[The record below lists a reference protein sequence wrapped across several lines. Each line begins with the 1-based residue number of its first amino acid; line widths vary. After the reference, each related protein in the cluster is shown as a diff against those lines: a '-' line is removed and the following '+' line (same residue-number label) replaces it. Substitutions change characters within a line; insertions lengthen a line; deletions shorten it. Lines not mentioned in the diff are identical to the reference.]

1 MYRLALILAVV
12 WVSVLAQAQ
21 QEVAKEGL
29 ATDSTVYDAGLGG
42 SSGDTTLLSN
52 DSLLQSSIPPVAP
65 KKETL
70 DDRIEYSSTDSMVIM
85 GNGVAHM
92 YGSGELQ
99 YKAMKLTAEYIR
111 MHMDSSTLYAKGLFD
126 SIENEVVGKPVFS
139 EGNDSYETS
148 EITFNLKTQKA
159 FIRNAVTE
167 QGEGY
172 VIADKTKKVDGD
184 VLMMAGGRYT
194 TCDDHDCPHFYL
206 KMTKAKVKPGSYI
219 ATGPAYLVVGEV
231 PLPLAIPFGFFPF
244 TSNYSSGFIMPN
256 FGDDYTR
263 GLYLSGIGYYFAI
276 NDYLDFQVT
285 GDIYTR
291 GTWAIYARS
300 RYIKRYKFQGNIS
313 INYRWDVTG
322 EKDMPNYNVAKNLSV
337 QWSHTQ
343 DSKANPYNNFSAS
356 VNFKTS
362 GYNRSNINSYYDVQ
376 ANAENTTSSSISYTQ
391 RFPDSPWSLGLS
403 LSLTQRTKDST
414 LNVTLPS
421 LNINM
426 SRIYPFKRKKAMG
439 KQKWYEKIS
448 LQYSSTFTNS
458 ITCKEKDFFHTNFV
472 KDWDNR
478 FTHRISTSASFMAFK
493 YLSITPTISFT
504 DRMFF
509 TRVDQSW
516 DEKLN
521 QVRKD
526 TVAGFYN
533 VYNFNASISLS
544 TKLYGYYIPFRKWF
558 GDKVDRFRHVMTPT
572 ISFSYNPDFGADYWA
587 KRYGGFYGSYDKPV
601 TVRDEAGNW
610 VPKLDENGL
619 PIYEVVHYSRFREAP
634 GRGASANLSFSLG
647 NNLEM
652 KLRND
657 KDTTGKEPY
666 KVYSIIDNLSISGG
680 YNFIADSM
688 NWNNFGVNLRI
699 KIPKV
704 NYTINLSGQ
713 FDPYMYTTTASGAHV
728 RCNELYWKHGRFP
741 HFLGTSTSFSY
752 TFNNEVIKRWM
763 DKSKKGGGASD
774 EDDPENLDDFDNLEN
789 DWDNDLDANEEDRY
803 RKKDKK
809 GKKEESEVTDDGYLF
824 AKIPW
829 SLSVSYSLRYGAG
842 SQWDEKKNYY
852 KMEFRH
858 NLSFSASIG
867 LGSGWKASTSLSY
880 DVNAKKLSYT
890 SINVSRDL
898 HCWSM
903 SASFVP
909 FGPYKSYTF
918 HIGVNASMLADLK
931 YDTSSADATSKRI
944 DWW

>member
-1 MYRLALILAVV
+1 MLSLVV
-12 WVSVLAQAQ
+12 PVVAQSVVQ
-21 QEVAKEGL
+21 
-29 ATDSTVYDAGLGG
+29 
-42 SSGDTTLLSN
+42 DTAA
-52 DSLLQSSIPPVAP
+52 LLQSDTITPHTKSNAIDARV
-65 KKETL
+65 
-70 DDRIEYSSTDSMVIM
+70 EYTSSDSMVIM

-92 YGSGELQ
+92 YGAGDVKYKNMELS
-99 YKAMKLTAEYIR
+99 AEYIR
-111 MHMDSSTLYAKGLFD
+111 IHMDSSTLYAQGVLD
-126 SIENEVVGKPVFS
+126 TIENEWIGKPVFV
-139 EGNDSYETS
+139 EGEDSYETD
-148 EITFNLKTQKA
+148 EIIYNLRTQKGL
-159 FIRNAVTE
+159 ILNAITE

-172 VIADKTKKVDGD
+172 ILAGKTKKVEGD
-184 VLMMAGGRYT
+184 VLMMAEGKYT
-194 TCDDHDCPHFYL
+194 TCDQHDHPHFYL
-206 KMTKAKVKPGSYI
+206 HLTKAKVKPGNYI
-219 ATGPAYLVVGEV
+219 ATGPAYLVVGDV

-244 TSNYSSGFIMPN
+244 TNQYSSGLIMPN

-263 GLYLSGIGYYFAI
+263 GLYLSGLGYYFAI
-276 NDYLDFQVT
+276 NDYMDLELT

-291 GTWAIYARS
+291 GTWAIRAQS
-300 RYIKRYKFQGNIS
+300 RYLKRYKFNGSIS
-313 INYRWDVTG
+313 VNYRWDVTG

-337 QWSHTQ
+337 QWTHSQ
-343 DSKANPYNNFSAS
+343 DAKANPYNNFSAS

-362 GYNRSNINSYYDVQ
+362 GYNRSNINSYYNVQ

-391 RFPDSPWSLGLS
+391 RFPDSPWNIGLS
-403 LSLTQRTKDST
+403 MNLTQRTKDST

-421 LNINM
+421 LTVNM
-426 SRIYPFKRKKAMG
+426 SRIYPFKRKVRVG
-439 KQKWYEKIS
+439 KEKWYEKIS
-448 LQYSSTFTNS
+448 LQYNGSFTNS
-458 ITCKEKDFFHTNFV
+458 ITCKEDYFFKSNFV

-478 FTHRISTSASFMAFK
+478 LKHTLSSSASFMAFK
-493 YLSITPTISFT
+493 YLSITPSINFT

-509 TRVDQSW
+509 SRVDQSW
-516 DEKLN
+516 NEELN
-521 QVRKD
+521 QVQKD
-526 TVAGFYN
+526 TVMGFYN
-533 VYNFNASISLS
+533 VYDFNASISMS
-544 TKLYGYYIPFRKWF
+544 TKLYGFYIPFRKWF
-558 GDKVDRFRHVMTPT
+558 GDKVDRFRHVMTPSV
-572 ISFSYNPDFGADYWA
+572 SFSYHPDFGKDYWA
-587 KRYGGFYGSYDKPV
+587 KRYGGFHGSYDRLI
-601 TVRDEAGNW
+601 TTRDAAGNI

-619 PIYEVVHYSRFREAP
+619 PIYEVVHYSRFKEAP
-634 GRGASANLSFSLG
+634 SRGAAATLGFSLG

-688 NWNNFGVNLRI
+688 NWQNFSVNLRI

-713 FDPYMYTTTASGAHV
+713 FDPYMYTTTASGQHV
-728 RCNELYWKHGRFP
+728 RCNELYWNHGRFP

-752 TFNNEVIKRWM
+752 TFNNDVVKRWFNR
-763 DKSKKGGGASD
+763 
-774 EDDPENLDDFDNLEN
+774 DD
-789 DWDNDLDANEEDRY
+789 
-803 RKKDKK
+803 KKDKEPAEEEALAEPTIDPLTGEIIEPEK
-809 GKKEESEVTDDGYLF
+809 PAEKKPKKKDEVTDDGYLF

-829 SLSVSYSLRYGAG
+829 SLSVSYNLRYGAMG
-842 SQWDEKKNYY
+842 SEWDEKRNYP
-852 KMEFRH
+852 KMGFRH
-858 NLSFSASIG
+858 NFSFSASIG

-880 DVNAKKLSYT
+880 DVNAKKMSYT

-931 YDTSSADATSKRI
+931 YDKSSADATGKRI

>member
-1 MYRLALILAVV
+1 MRKYLSYIL
-12 WVSVLAQAQ
+12 LTLLLCGQAQ
-21 QEVAKEGL
+21 GQ
-29 ATDSTVYDAGLGG
+29 
-42 SSGDTTLLSN
+42 
-52 DSLLQSSIPPVAP
+52 DSLSTA
-65 KKETL
+65 KKKAI
-70 DDRIEYSSTDSMVIM
+70 DARITYTSQDSMVIT

-99 YKAMKLTAEYIR
+99 YKSMGLKAEYIR
-111 MHMDSSTLYAKGLFD
+111 VNMDSSMLYAQGVMD
-126 SIENEVVGKPVFS
+126 TIENEWVGKPVFS
-139 EGNDSYETS
+139 EGNDSYET
-148 EITFNLKTQKA
+148 EQIRFNLKTQKA
-159 FIRNAVTE
+159 LIRNAVTE

-172 VIADKTKKVDGD
+172 IIADKTKKVEND
-184 VLMMAGGRYT
+184 VLMMAGGKYT
-194 TCDDHDCPHFYL
+194 TCNDHDHPHFYMQL
-206 KMTKAKVKPGSYI
+206 TKAKVKPGSYI
-219 ATGPAYLVVGEV
+219 ASGPAYLVVGDV

-244 TSNYSSGFIMPN
+244 TQQYSSGLIMPN

-263 GLYLSGIGYYFAI
+263 GLYLRGLGYYFAI
-276 NDYLDFQVT
+276 NDYMDLQVT

-291 GTWAIYARS
+291 GTWAVYAS
-300 RYIKRYKFQGNIS
+300 SKYVKRYKFRGNVS

-322 EKDMPNYNVAKNLSV
+322 EKDMPDYNVAKNLSV
-337 QWSHTQ
+337 QWSHSQ

-362 GYNRSNINSYYDVQ
+362 GYNRSNINSYYNMQ

-391 RFPDSPWSLGLS
+391 RFPDSPWNIGLS
-403 LSLTQRTKDST
+403 MNLTQRTKDST

-421 LNINM
+421 LTVSM
-426 SRIYPFKRKKAMG
+426 SRIYPFKRKVRVG
-439 KQKWYEKIS
+439 KEKWYEKIS
-448 LQYSSTFTNS
+448 LQYNGSFTNS
-458 ITCKEKDFFHTNFV
+458 ITCKEDYFLKSNFV
-472 KDWDNR
+472 KDWNNNLKH
-478 FTHRISTSASFMAFK
+478 TLSSSASFTLFK
-493 YLSITPTISFT
+493 YISITPSVNFN
-504 DRMFF
+504 DRMYFS
-509 TRVDQSW
+509 RVDQSW
-516 DEKLN
+516 NEELN
-521 QVRKD
+521 QVQKD
-526 TVAGFYN
+526 TVMGFYN
-533 VYNFNASISLS
+533 VYDFNASVSMS
-544 TKLYGYYIPFRKWF
+544 TKLYGFYIPFRKWF
-558 GDKVDRFRHVMTPT
+558 GDKVDRFRHVMTPSV
-572 ISFSYNPDFGADYWA
+572 SFSYRPDFGKDYWA
-587 KRYGGFYGSYDKPV
+587 KRYGGFYGSYDQLI
-601 TVRDEAGNW
+601 TTRDEAGNI

-619 PIYEVVHYSRFREAP
+619 PIYEVVHYSRFKEAP
-634 GRGASANLSFSLG
+634 GRGAAATLGFSLG

-657 KDTTGKEPY
+657 KDTTGKDPY

-688 NWNNFGVNLRI
+688 NWQNFSVNLRI

-713 FDPYMYTTTASGAHV
+713 FDPYMYTTTASGSHV
-728 RCNELYWKHGRFP
+728 RCNELYWNHGRFP

-752 TFNNEVIKRWM
+752 TFNNDVV
-763 DKSKKGGGASD
+763 KGWF
-774 EDDPENLDDFDNLEN
+774 N
-789 DWDNDLDANEEDRY
+789 
-803 RKKDKK
+803 KDKK
-809 GKKEESEVTDDGYLF
+809 AKGNESGEGEDAMGQDGNETIGNDGNKRGDEKAKDSGYLF
-824 AKIPW
+824 ADIPW

-842 SQWDEKKNYY
+842 REWDEKRNYY

-918 HIGVNASMLADLK
+918 HIGVNASMLKDLK
-931 YDTSSADATSKRI
+931 YDTSSADATGRRV

>member
-1 MYRLALILAVV
+1 MKNKWYILLLGVMLLATPIVAQEPLSTLPSRTKEDSLAVTPP
-12 WVSVLAQAQ
+12 LAQGTKAN
-21 QEVAKEGL
+21 G
-29 ATDSTVYDAGLGG
+29 DSAPSPKPTAIDA
-42 SSGDTTLLSN
+42 
-52 DSLLQSSIPPVAP
+52 
-65 KKETL
+65 
-70 DDRIEYSSTDSMVIM
+70 RIEYTSTDSMVIM
-85 GNGVAHM
+85 GNGIAHM
-92 YGSGELQ
+92 YGSGDLK
-99 YKAMKLTAEYIR
+99 YKTMGLTAEYIR
-111 MHMDSSTLYAKGLFD
+111 VSMDSSTIFAKGVLD
-126 SIENEVVGKPVFS
+126 TIENEWVGQPVFS
-139 EGNDSYETS
+139 EGQDKYETE
-148 EITFNLKTQKA
+148 EITYNLKTQKG
-159 FIRNAVTE
+159 FIRNAITE

-172 VIADKTKKVDGD
+172 IVADKTKKVGDD
-184 VLMMAGGRYT
+184 VLMMAGGKYT
-194 TCDDHDCPHFYL
+194 TCDQHDHPHFYL
-206 KMTKAKVKPGSYI
+206 RMTKAKVKPGDYI
-219 ATGPAYLVVGEV
+219 ATGPAYLVVGDV

-244 TSNYSSGFIMPN
+244 TNKYSSGLIMPN

-276 NDYLDFQVT
+276 NDYMDLELT

-291 GTWAIYARS
+291 GTWAVYARS
-300 RYIKRYKFQGNIS
+300 KYLKRYKFNGSFS

-322 EKDMPNYNVAKNLSV
+322 EKDMPDYNVAKNLQV

-356 VNFKTS
+356 VNFKTA
-362 GYNRSNINSYYDVQ
+362 GYNRSNINSYYNVA
-376 ANAENTTSSSISYTQ
+376 ANSENTTSSSISYTQ
-391 RFPDSPWSLGLS
+391 RFPDSPWNIGISMN
-403 LSLTQRTKDST
+403 LTQRTKDST

-421 LNINM
+421 LNVSM
-426 SRIYPFKRKKAMG
+426 SRIYPFKRKVRVG
-439 KQKWYEKIS
+439 KEKWYEKIS
-448 LQYSSTFTNS
+448 LQYNGSFTNS
-458 ITCKEKDFFHTNFV
+458 ITCKEDYFFKSNFV

-478 FTHRISTSASFMAFK
+478 LKHTLSSSASFMAFK
-493 YLSITPTISFT
+493 YLSITPSISFN

-509 TRVDQSW
+509 SRVDQSW
-516 DEKLN
+516 NEELN
-521 QVRKD
+521 QVQKD
-526 TVAGFYN
+526 TVMGFYN
-533 VYNFNASISLS
+533 VYDFNASVSMS
-544 TKLYGYYIPFRKWF
+544 TKLYGFYIPFRKWF
-558 GDKVDRFRHVMTPT
+558 GDKVDRFRHVMTPSV
-572 ISFSYNPDFGADYWA
+572 SFSYHPDFGKDYWA
-587 KRYGGFYGSYDKPV
+587 KRYGGFHGSYDRLITTK
-601 TVRDEAGNW
+601 DAAGNI

-619 PIYEVVHYSRFREAP
+619 PIYEVVHYSRFKEAP
-634 GRGASANLSFSLG
+634 SRGAAATLGFSLG

-688 NWNNFGVNLRI
+688 NWQNFSVNLRI

-713 FDPYMYTTTASGAHV
+713 FDPYMYTTTASGQHV
-728 RCNELYWKHGRFP
+728 RCNELYWNHGRFP

-752 TFNNEVIKRWM
+752 TFNNDVVKRWFNR
-763 DKSKKGGGASD
+763 
-774 EDDPENLDDFDNLEN
+774 DD
-789 DWDNDLDANEEDRY
+789 
-803 RKKDKK
+803 KKDKEPAEEEALAEPTIDPLTGEIIEPEK
-809 GKKEESEVTDDGYLF
+809 PAEKKPKKKDEVTDDGYLF

-829 SLSVSYSLRYGAG
+829 SLSVSYNLRYGAMG
-842 SQWDEKKNYY
+842 SEWDEKRNYP
-852 KMEFRH
+852 KMGFKH

-880 DVNAKKLSYT
+880 DVNAKKMSYT

-931 YDTSSADATSKRI
+931 YDKSSADATGKRI

>member
-1 MYRLALILAVV
+1 MWLCTAVQGQV
-12 WVSVLAQAQ
+12 VSSVEQ
-21 QEVAKEGL
+21 
-29 ATDSTVYDAGLGG
+29 DS
-42 SSGDTTLLSN
+42 
-52 DSLLQSSIPPVAP
+52 VAP
-65 KKETL
+65 KKETI
-70 DDRIEYSSTDSMVIM
+70 DARVEYSSQDSMVIM
-85 GNGVAHM
+85 GNGIVHM

-99 YKAMKLTAEYIR
+99 YKSMNLTAEYIR
-111 MHMDSSTLYAKGLFD
+111 VHMDSTTLYAAGVYD
-126 SIENEVVGKPVFS
+126 TITEEWVGKPVFA
-139 EGNDSYETS
+139 EGDESYQTG
-148 EITFNLKTQKA
+148 EITYNLKTQKG
-159 FIRNAVTE
+159 FIRNAITE

-172 VIADKTKKVDGD
+172 VTADKTKKVGDD

-206 KMTKAKVKPGSYI
+206 RMTKAKVKPGSYI

-244 TSNYSSGFIMPN
+244 TSSYSSGLIMPN

-263 GLYLSGIGYYFAI
+263 GLYMTGLGYYFAI
-276 NDYLDFQVT
+276 NDYMDLQLT

-291 GTWAIYARS
+291 GTWAVTARS
-300 RYIKRYKFQGNIS
+300 RYVKRYKFQGS
-313 INYRWDVTG
+313 VSVNYRWDVTG

-376 ANAENTTSSSISYTQ
+376 ANAENTTSSSVSYTQ
-391 RFPDSPWSLGLS
+391 RFPDSPWSLS
-403 LSLTQRTKDST
+403 LSMNLTQRTKDST
-414 LNVTLPS
+414 LYVNLPS
-421 LNINM
+421 LNVSM
-426 SRIYPFKRKKAMG
+426 SRIYPFKRKKALG

-448 LQYSSTFTNS
+448 LQYSGSFTNS
-458 ITCKEKDFFHTNFV
+458 ITCKESEFFKSSFV

-478 FTHRISTSASFMAFK
+478 LKHNLTSSASFMAFK
-493 YLSITPTISFT
+493 YLSITPSISFT

-509 TRVDQSW
+509 SRVDQSW
-516 DEKLN
+516 NEDLR
-521 QVRKD
+521 QVQKD
-526 TVAGFYN
+526 TVQGFYN
-533 VYNFNASISLS
+533 VYNFNASISMS

-558 GDKVDRFRHVMTPT
+558 GDKVDRFRHVMTPSV
-572 ISFSYNPDFGADYWA
+572 SFSYSPDFEAEYWA
-587 KRYGGFYGSYDKPV
+587 KRYGGFYGSYDKMV
-601 TVRDEAGNW
+601 TVKDEAGNW

-619 PIYEVVHYSRFREAP
+619 PIFEEVYYSRFKEAP
-634 GRGASANLSFSLG
+634 GRGASATLSFSLG

-688 NWNNFGVNLRI
+688 NWSNFSVNLRI

-728 RCNELYWKHGRFP
+728 RSNQLYWNHGRFP

-752 TFNNEVIKRWM
+752 TFNNDVV
-763 DKSKKGGGASD
+763 KKWFA
-774 EDDPENLDDFDNLEN
+774 
-789 DWDNDLDANEEDRY
+789 
-803 RKKDKK
+803 KKDKGEQNQEGEEVDDSEILEDVELEK
-809 GKKEESEVTDDGYLF
+809 NGRGKRSRSQDTEVTDDGYLF

-829 SLSVSYSLRYGAG
+829 SLSVSYNLRYTAAG
-842 SQWDEKKNYY
+842 GGQWNEKKNVP

-858 NLSFSASIG
+858 NLSFSASLG

-880 DVNAKKLSYT
+880 DVNAKKLAYT

-931 YDTSSADATSKRI
+931 YDKSSSDATSKRVE
-944 DWW
+944 WW

>member
-1 MYRLALILAVV
+1 MKRLGVILAIMWLCTAVQGQVV
-12 WVSVLAQAQ
+12 SSVEQ
-21 QEVAKEGL
+21 
-29 ATDSTVYDAGLGG
+29 DS
-42 SSGDTTLLSN
+42 
-52 DSLLQSSIPPVAP
+52 VAP
-65 KKETL
+65 KKETI
-70 DDRIEYSSTDSMVIM
+70 DARVEYSSQDSMVIM
-85 GNGVAHM
+85 GNGIVHM

-99 YKAMKLTAEYIR
+99 YKSMNLTAEYIR
-111 MHMDSSTLYAKGLFD
+111 VHMDSTTLYAAGVYD
-126 SIENEVVGKPVFS
+126 TITEEWVGKPVFA
-139 EGNDSYETS
+139 EGDESYQTG
-148 EITFNLKTQKA
+148 EITYNLKTQKG
-159 FIRNAVTE
+159 FIRNAITE

-172 VIADKTKKVDGD
+172 VTADKTKKVGDD

-206 KMTKAKVKPGSYI
+206 RMTKAKVKPGSYI

-244 TSNYSSGFIMPN
+244 TSSYSSGLIMPN

-263 GLYLSGIGYYFAI
+263 GLYMTGLGYYFAI
-276 NDYLDFQVT
+276 NDYMDLQLT

-291 GTWAIYARS
+291 GTWAVTARS
-300 RYIKRYKFQGNIS
+300 RYVKRYKFQGS
-313 INYRWDVTG
+313 VSVNYRWDVTG

-356 VNFKTS
+356 VNFKTA

-376 ANAENTTSSSISYTQ
+376 ANAENTTSSSVSYTQ
-391 RFPDSPWSLGLS
+391 RFPDSPWSLS
-403 LSLTQRTKDST
+403 LSMNLTQRTKDST
-414 LNVTLPS
+414 LYVNLPS
-421 LNINM
+421 LNVSM
-426 SRIYPFKRKKAMG
+426 SRIYPFKRKKALG

-448 LQYSSTFTNS
+448 LQYSGSFTNS
-458 ITCKEKDFFHTNFV
+458 ITCKESEFFKSSFV

-478 FTHRISTSASFMAFK
+478 LKHNLTSSASFMAFK
-493 YLSITPTISFT
+493 YLSITPSISFT

-509 TRVDQSW
+509 SRVDQSW
-516 DEKLN
+516 NEDLR
-521 QVRKD
+521 QVQKD
-526 TVAGFYN
+526 TVQGFYN
-533 VYNFNASISLS
+533 VYNFNASISMS

-558 GDKVDRFRHVMTPT
+558 GDKVDRFRHVMTPSV
-572 ISFSYNPDFGADYWA
+572 SFSYSPDFGAEYWA
-587 KRYGGFYGSYDKPV
+587 KRYGGFYGSYDKMV
-601 TVRDEAGNW
+601 TVKDEAGNW

-619 PIYEVVHYSRFREAP
+619 PIFEEVYYSRFKEAP
-634 GRGASANLSFSLG
+634 GRGASATLSFSLG

-688 NWNNFGVNLRI
+688 NWSNFSVNLRI

-728 RCNELYWKHGRFP
+728 RSNQLYWNHGRFP

-752 TFNNEVIKRWM
+752 TFNNDVV
-763 DKSKKGGGASD
+763 KKWFA
-774 EDDPENLDDFDNLEN
+774 
-789 DWDNDLDANEEDRY
+789 
-803 RKKDKK
+803 KKDKGEQNQEGEEVDDSEILEDVELEK
-809 GKKEESEVTDDGYLF
+809 NGRGKRSRSQDTEVTDDGYLF

-829 SLSVSYSLRYGAG
+829 SLSVSYNLRYTAAG
-842 SQWDEKKNYY
+842 GGQWNEKKNVP

-858 NLSFSASIG
+858 NLSFSASLG

-880 DVNAKKLSYT
+880 DVNAKKLAYT

-931 YDTSSADATSKRI
+931 YDKSSSDATSKRVE
-944 DWW
+944 WW

>member
-1 MYRLALILAVV
+1 
-12 WVSVLAQAQ
+12 
-21 QEVAKEGL
+21 
-29 ATDSTVYDAGLGG
+29 
-42 SSGDTTLLSN
+42 
-52 DSLLQSSIPPVAP
+52 
-65 KKETL
+65 
-70 DDRIEYSSTDSMVIM
+70 
-85 GNGVAHM
+85 M
-92 YGSGELQ
+92 YGDGDLK
-99 YKAMKLTAEYIR
+99 YKSMGLKAEYIR
-111 MHMDSSTLYAKGLFD
+111 VHMDSSTLYASGVLD
-126 SIENEVVGKPVFS
+126 TIENEWIGRPIFS
-139 EGNDSYETS
+139 EGDDSYKTE
-148 EITFNLKTQKA
+148 EITYNLKTQKGL
-159 FIRNAVTE
+159 IRNAVTE

-172 VIADKTKKVDGD
+172 IIADKTKRVGND
-184 VLMMAGGRYT
+184 VLMMGGGKYT
-194 TCDDHDCPHFYL
+194 TCNNHDHPHFYL
-206 KMTKAKVKPGSYI
+206 KMTKAKVKPGDFI
-219 ATGPAYLVVGEV
+219 ATGPAYLVVGDV

-244 TSNYSSGFIMPN
+244 TNQYSSGLIMPN

-263 GLYLSGIGYYFAI
+263 GLYLQGLGYYFAI
-276 NDYLDFQVT
+276 NDYFDLQIK

-291 GTWAIYARS
+291 GTWAISASSKYV
-300 RYIKRYKFQGNIS
+300 KRYKFRGNVS

-322 EKDMPNYNVAKNLSV
+322 EKDMPDYSVAKNLSV
-337 QWSHTQ
+337 QWSHQQ

-362 GYNRSNINSYYDVQ
+362 GYNRSNINSYYNVQ
-376 ANAENTTSSSISYTQ
+376 ANAENTTSSSINYTQ
-391 RFPDSPWSLGLS
+391 RFPDSPWNIGVSVN
-403 LSLTQRTKDST
+403 LTQRTKDST
-414 LNVTLPS
+414 LNVTLPNLTVS
-421 LNINM
+421 M
-426 SRIYPFKRKKAMG
+426 SRIYPFKRKVRVG
-439 KQKWYEKIS
+439 KEKWYEKIS
-448 LQYSSTFTNS
+448 LQYNGSFTNS
-458 ITCKEKDFFHTNFV
+458 ITCKEDYFFKSNFV

-478 FTHRISTSASFMAFK
+478 LKHTLSSSASFMLFK
-493 YLSITPTISFT
+493 YISITPSINFN

-509 TRVDQSW
+509 SRVDQQW
-516 DEKLN
+516 NEELN
-521 QVRKD
+521 QVQKD
-526 TVAGFYN
+526 TVMGFYN
-533 VYNFNASISLS
+533 VYDFNASISMS
-544 TKLYGYYIPFRKWF
+544 TKLYGFYIPFRKWF
-558 GDKVDRFRHVMTPT
+558 GDKVDRFRHVMTPSV
-572 ISFSYNPDFGADYWA
+572 SFSYHPDFSKDYWA
-587 KRYGGFYGSYDKPV
+587 KRYGGFYGSYDQMI
-601 TVRDEAGNW
+601 TTRDEAGNI

-619 PIYEVVHYSRFREAP
+619 PIYEVVHYSRFKEVP
-634 GRGASANLSFSLG
+634 GKGAAATLSFSLG

-688 NWNNFGVNLRI
+688 NWQNFSVNLRI

-713 FDPYMYTTTASGAHV
+713 FDPYMYTTTASGNHV
-728 RCNELYWKHGRFP
+728 RCNELYWNHGRFP

-752 TFNNEVIKRWM
+752 TFNNDVV
-763 DKSKKGGGASD
+763 KKWFS
-774 EDDPENLDDFDNLEN
+774 
-789 DWDNDLDANEEDRY
+789 
-803 RKKDKK
+803 KDKK
-809 GKKEESEVTDDGYLF
+809 ANDTSSDETTIDPVTGEVINNTSPPNQDKEKEKDKPTNDGYLF
-824 AKIPW
+824 ADIPW

-842 SQWDEKKNYY
+842 REWDEKRNYY

-867 LGSGWKASTSLSY
+867 LGHGWKASTSMSY

-931 YDTSSADATSKRI
+931 YDTSSADATGNRI

>member
-1 MYRLALILAVV
+1 MAIMWLCTAVQGQV
-12 WVSVLAQAQ
+12 VSSVKQ
-21 QEVAKEGL
+21 
-29 ATDSTVYDAGLGG
+29 DS
-42 SSGDTTLLSN
+42 
-52 DSLLQSSIPPVAP
+52 VAP
-65 KKETL
+65 KKETI
-70 DDRIEYSSTDSMVIM
+70 DARVEYSSQDSMVIM
-85 GNGVAHM
+85 GNGIVHM

-99 YKAMKLTAEYIR
+99 YKSMNLTAEYIR
-111 MHMDSSTLYAKGLFD
+111 VHMDSTTLYAAGVYD
-126 SIENEVVGKPVFS
+126 TITEEWVGKPVFA
-139 EGNDSYETS
+139 EGDESYQTG
-148 EITFNLKTQKA
+148 EITYNLKTQKG
-159 FIRNAVTE
+159 FIRNAITE

-172 VIADKTKKVDGD
+172 VTADKTKKVGDD

-206 KMTKAKVKPGSYI
+206 RMTKAKVKPGSYI

-244 TSNYSSGFIMPN
+244 TSSYSSGLIMPN

-263 GLYLSGIGYYFAI
+263 GLYMTGLGYYFAI
-276 NDYLDFQVT
+276 NDYMDLQLT

-291 GTWAIYARS
+291 GTWAVTARS
-300 RYIKRYKFQGNIS
+300 RYVKRYKFQGS
-313 INYRWDVTG
+313 VSVNYRWDVTG

-376 ANAENTTSSSISYTQ
+376 ANAENTTSSSVSYTQ
-391 RFPDSPWSLGLS
+391 RFPDSPWSLS
-403 LSLTQRTKDST
+403 LSMNLTQRTKDST
-414 LNVTLPS
+414 LYVNLPS
-421 LNINM
+421 LNVSM
-426 SRIYPFKRKKAMG
+426 SRIYPFKRKKALG

-448 LQYSSTFTNS
+448 LQYSGSFTNS
-458 ITCKEKDFFHTNFV
+458 ITCKESEFFKSSFV

-478 FTHRISTSASFMAFK
+478 LKHNLTSSASFMAFK
-493 YLSITPTISFT
+493 YLSITPSISFT

-509 TRVDQSW
+509 SRVDQSW
-516 DEKLN
+516 NEDLR
-521 QVRKD
+521 QVQKD
-526 TVAGFYN
+526 TVQGFYN
-533 VYNFNASISLS
+533 VYNFNASISMS

-558 GDKVDRFRHVMTPT
+558 GDKVDRFRHVMTPSV
-572 ISFSYNPDFGADYWA
+572 SFSYSPDFGAEYWA
-587 KRYGGFYGSYDKPV
+587 KRYGGFYGSYDKMV
-601 TVRDEAGNW
+601 TVKDEAGNW

-619 PIYEVVHYSRFREAP
+619 PIFEEVYYSRFKEAP
-634 GRGASANLSFSLG
+634 GRGASATLSFSLG

-688 NWNNFGVNLRI
+688 NWSNFSVNLRI

-728 RCNELYWKHGRFP
+728 RSNQLYWNHGRFP

-752 TFNNEVIKRWM
+752 TFNNDVV
-763 DKSKKGGGASD
+763 KKWFA
-774 EDDPENLDDFDNLEN
+774 
-789 DWDNDLDANEEDRY
+789 
-803 RKKDKK
+803 KKDK
-809 GKKEESEVTDDGYLF
+809 GEQNQEGEEVDDSEILEDVELEKNGREKRSRSQDTEVTDDGYLF

-829 SLSVSYSLRYGAG
+829 SLSVSYNLRYTAAG
-842 SQWDEKKNYY
+842 GGQWNEKKNVP

-858 NLSFSASIG
+858 NLSFSASLG

-880 DVNAKKLSYT
+880 DVNAKKLAYT

-931 YDTSSADATSKRI
+931 YDKSSSDATSKRVE
-944 DWW
+944 WW

>member
-1 MYRLALILAVV
+1 MKRLGVMLAIMWLCTAVQGQVV
-12 WVSVLAQAQ
+12 SSVEQ
-21 QEVAKEGL
+21 
-29 ATDSTVYDAGLGG
+29 DS
-42 SSGDTTLLSN
+42 
-52 DSLLQSSIPPVAP
+52 VAP
-65 KKETL
+65 KKETI
-70 DDRIEYSSTDSMVIM
+70 DARVEYSSQDSMVIM
-85 GNGVAHM
+85 GNGIVHM

-99 YKAMKLTAEYIR
+99 YKSMNLTAEYIR
-111 MHMDSSTLYAKGLFD
+111 VHMDSTTLYAAGVYD
-126 SIENEVVGKPVFS
+126 TITEEWVGKPVFA
-139 EGNDSYETS
+139 EGDESYQTG
-148 EITFNLKTQKA
+148 EITYNLKTQKG
-159 FIRNAVTE
+159 FIRNAITE

-172 VIADKTKKVDGD
+172 VTADKTKKVGDD

-206 KMTKAKVKPGSYI
+206 RMTKAKVKPGSYI

-244 TSNYSSGFIMPN
+244 TSSYSSGLIMPN

-263 GLYLSGIGYYFAI
+263 GLYMTGLGYYFAI
-276 NDYLDFQVT
+276 NDYMDLQLT

-291 GTWAIYARS
+291 GTWAVTARS
-300 RYIKRYKFQGNIS
+300 RYVKRYKFQGS
-313 INYRWDVTG
+313 VSVNYRWDVTG

-376 ANAENTTSSSISYTQ
+376 ANAENTTSSSVSYTQ
-391 RFPDSPWSLGLS
+391 RFPDSPWSLS
-403 LSLTQRTKDST
+403 LSMNLTQRTKDST
-414 LNVTLPS
+414 LYVNLPS
-421 LNINM
+421 LNVSM
-426 SRIYPFKRKKAMG
+426 SRIYPFKRKKALG

-448 LQYSSTFTNS
+448 LQYSGSFTNS
-458 ITCKEKDFFHTNFV
+458 ITCKESEFFKSSFV

-478 FTHRISTSASFMAFK
+478 LKHNLTSSASFMAFK
-493 YLSITPTISFT
+493 YLSITPSISFT

-509 TRVDQSW
+509 SRVDQSW
-516 DEKLN
+516 NEDLR
-521 QVRKD
+521 QVQKD
-526 TVAGFYN
+526 TVQGFYN
-533 VYNFNASISLS
+533 VYNFNASISMS

-558 GDKVDRFRHVMTPT
+558 GDKVDRFRHVMTPSV
-572 ISFSYNPDFGADYWA
+572 SFSYSPDFGAEYWA
-587 KRYGGFYGSYDKPV
+587 KRYGGFYGSYDKMV
-601 TVRDEAGNW
+601 TVKDEAGNW

-619 PIYEVVHYSRFREAP
+619 PIFEEVYYSRFKEAP
-634 GRGASANLSFSLG
+634 GRGASATLSFSLG

-688 NWNNFGVNLRI
+688 NWSNFSVNLRI

-728 RCNELYWKHGRFP
+728 RSNQLYWNHGRFP

-752 TFNNEVIKRWM
+752 TFNNDVV
-763 DKSKKGGGASD
+763 KKWFA
-774 EDDPENLDDFDNLEN
+774 
-789 DWDNDLDANEEDRY
+789 
-803 RKKDKK
+803 KKDKGEQNQEGEEVDDSEILEDVELEK
-809 GKKEESEVTDDGYLF
+809 NGRGKRSRSQDTEVTDDGYLF

-829 SLSVSYSLRYGAG
+829 SLSVSYNLRYTAAG
-842 SQWDEKKNYY
+842 GGQWNEKKNVP

-858 NLSFSASIG
+858 NLSFSASLG

-880 DVNAKKLSYT
+880 DVNAKKLAYT

-931 YDTSSADATSKRI
+931 YDKSSSDATSKRVE
-944 DWW
+944 WW

>member
-1 MYRLALILAVV
+1 MKNKWYILLLGVLLLATPIVAQEPLSTLPSRTKEDSLAVTPP
-12 WVSVLAQAQ
+12 LAQGTKAN
-21 QEVAKEGL
+21 G
-29 ATDSTVYDAGLGG
+29 DSAPSPKPTAIDA
-42 SSGDTTLLSN
+42 
-52 DSLLQSSIPPVAP
+52 
-65 KKETL
+65 
-70 DDRIEYSSTDSMVIM
+70 RIEYTSTDSMVIM
-85 GNGVAHM
+85 GNGIAHM
-92 YGSGELQ
+92 YGSGDLK
-99 YKAMKLTAEYIR
+99 YKTMGLTAEYIR
-111 MHMDSSTLYAKGLFD
+111 VSMDSSTIFAKGVLD
-126 SIENEVVGKPVFS
+126 TIENEWVGQPVFS
-139 EGNDSYETS
+139 EGQDKYETE
-148 EITFNLKTQKA
+148 EITYNLKTQKG
-159 FIRNAVTE
+159 FIRNAITE

-172 VIADKTKKVDGD
+172 IVADKTKKVGDD
-184 VLMMAGGRYT
+184 VLMMAGGKYT
-194 TCDDHDCPHFYL
+194 TCDQHDHPHFYL
-206 KMTKAKVKPGSYI
+206 RMTKAKVKPGDYI
-219 ATGPAYLVVGEV
+219 ATGPAYLVVGDV

-244 TSNYSSGFIMPN
+244 TNKYSSGLIMPN

-276 NDYLDFQVT
+276 NDYMDLELT

-291 GTWAIYARS
+291 GTWAVYARS
-300 RYIKRYKFQGNIS
+300 KYLKRYKFNGSFS

-322 EKDMPNYNVAKNLSV
+322 EKDMPDYNVAKNLSV
-337 QWSHTQ
+337 QWSHRQ

-362 GYNRSNINSYYDVQ
+362 GYNRSNINSYYNVA
-376 ANAENTTSSSISYTQ
+376 ANSENTTSSSISYTQ
-391 RFPDSPWSLGLS
+391 RFPDSPWNIGLS
-403 LSLTQRTKDST
+403 MNLTQRTKDST
-414 LNVTLPS
+414 LSVTLPS
-421 LNINM
+421 LTVSM
-426 SRIYPFKRKKAMG
+426 SRIYPFKKKVRVG
-439 KQKWYEKIS
+439 KEKWYEKIS
-448 LQYSSTFTNS
+448 LQYNGSFSNS
-458 ITCKEKDFFHTNFV
+458 ITCKEDYFFKSNFV

-478 FTHRISTSASFMAFK
+478 LKHTLSSSASFMLFK
-493 YLSITPTISFT
+493 YISITPSININ

-509 TRVDQSW
+509 SRVDQRW
-516 DEKLN
+516 DEKQN
-521 QVRKD
+521 QVQKD
-526 TVAGFYN
+526 TVMGFYN
-533 VYNFNASISLS
+533 VYDFNASVSMS
-544 TKLYGYYIPFRKWF
+544 TKLYGFYIPFRKWF
-558 GDKVDRFRHVMTPT
+558 GDKVDRFRHVMTP
-572 ISFSYNPDFGADYWA
+572 SVNFSYHPDFGKDYWA
-587 KRYGGFYGSYDKPV
+587 KRYGGFYGSYDRLI
-601 TVRDEAGNW
+601 TTRDAAGNI

-619 PIYEVVHYSRFREAP
+619 PIYEVVHYSRFKEAP
-634 GRGASANLSFSLG
+634 SRGAAATLGFSLG

-688 NWNNFGVNLRI
+688 NWQNFSVNLRI

-713 FDPYMYTTTASGAHV
+713 FDPYMYTTTASGQHV
-728 RCNELYWKHGRFP
+728 RCNELYWNHGRFP

-752 TFNNEVIKRWM
+752 TFNNDVVKRWFNKEGAKNKDQEEEEVAEPTVDPM
-763 DKSKKGGGASD
+763 TGEIIPSK
-774 EDDPENLDDFDNLEN
+774 EDHTTKKKK
-789 DWDNDLDANEEDRY
+789 
-803 RKKDKK
+803 KKDD
-809 GKKEESEVTDDGYLF
+809 EATDDGYLF

-829 SLSVSYSLRYGAG
+829 SLSVSYNLRYGA
-842 SQWDEKKNYY
+842 SNEWDEKRNYY

-880 DVNAKKLSYT
+880 DVNAKKMSYT

-931 YDTSSADATSKRI
+931 YDKSSADATGKRI

>member
-1 MYRLALILAVV
+1 MKRLGVILAIIWLCTAVQGQVV
-12 WVSVLAQAQ
+12 SSVEQ
-21 QEVAKEGL
+21 
-29 ATDSTVYDAGLGG
+29 DS
-42 SSGDTTLLSN
+42 
-52 DSLLQSSIPPVAP
+52 VAP
-65 KKETL
+65 KKETI
-70 DDRIEYSSTDSMVIM
+70 DARVEYSSQDSMVIM
-85 GNGVAHM
+85 GNGIVHM

-99 YKAMKLTAEYIR
+99 YKSMNLTAEYIR
-111 MHMDSSTLYAKGLFD
+111 VHMDSTTLYAAGVYD
-126 SIENEVVGKPVFS
+126 TITEEWVGKPVFA
-139 EGNDSYETS
+139 EGDESYQTG
-148 EITFNLKTQKA
+148 EITYNLKTQKG
-159 FIRNAVTE
+159 FIRNAITE

-172 VIADKTKKVDGD
+172 VTADKTKKVGDD

-206 KMTKAKVKPGSYI
+206 RMTKAKVKPGSYI

-244 TSNYSSGFIMPN
+244 TSSYSSGLIMPN

-263 GLYLSGIGYYFAI
+263 GLYMTGLGYYFAI
-276 NDYLDFQVT
+276 NDYMDLQLT

-291 GTWAIYARS
+291 GTWAVTARS
-300 RYIKRYKFQGNIS
+300 RYVKRYKFQGS
-313 INYRWDVTG
+313 VSVNYRWDVTG

-376 ANAENTTSSSISYTQ
+376 ANAENTTSSSVSYTQ
-391 RFPDSPWSLGLS
+391 RFPDSPWSLS
-403 LSLTQRTKDST
+403 LSMNLTQRTKDST
-414 LNVTLPS
+414 LYVNLPS
-421 LNINM
+421 LNVSM
-426 SRIYPFKRKKAMG
+426 SRIYPFKRKKALG

-448 LQYSSTFTNS
+448 LQYSGSFTNS
-458 ITCKEKDFFHTNFV
+458 ITCKESEFFKSSFV

-478 FTHRISTSASFMAFK
+478 LKHNLTSSASFMAFK
-493 YLSITPTISFT
+493 YLSITPSISFT

-509 TRVDQSW
+509 SRVDQSW
-516 DEKLN
+516 NEDLR
-521 QVRKD
+521 QVQKD
-526 TVAGFYN
+526 TVQGFYN
-533 VYNFNASISLS
+533 VYNFNASISMS

-558 GDKVDRFRHVMTPT
+558 GDKVDRFRHVMTPSV
-572 ISFSYNPDFGADYWA
+572 SFSYSPDFGAEYWA
-587 KRYGGFYGSYDKPV
+587 KRYGGFYGSYDKMV
-601 TVRDEAGNW
+601 TVKDEAGNW

-619 PIYEVVHYSRFREAP
+619 PIFEEVYYSRFKEAP
-634 GRGASANLSFSLG
+634 GRGASATLSFSLG

-688 NWNNFGVNLRI
+688 NWSNFSVNLRI

-728 RCNELYWKHGRFP
+728 RSNQLYWNHGRFP

-752 TFNNEVIKRWM
+752 TFNNDVV
-763 DKSKKGGGASD
+763 KKWFA
-774 EDDPENLDDFDNLEN
+774 
-789 DWDNDLDANEEDRY
+789 
-803 RKKDKK
+803 KKDKGEQNQEGEEVDDSEILEDVELEK
-809 GKKEESEVTDDGYLF
+809 NGRGKRSRSQDTEVTDDGYLF

-829 SLSVSYSLRYGAG
+829 SLSVSYNLRYTAAG
-842 SQWDEKKNYY
+842 GGQWNEKKNVP

-858 NLSFSASIG
+858 NLSFSASLG

-880 DVNAKKLSYT
+880 DVNAKKLAYT

-931 YDTSSADATSKRI
+931 YDKSSSDATSKRVE
-944 DWW
+944 WW

>member
-1 MYRLALILAVV
+1 MAIMWLCTAVQGQV
-12 WVSVLAQAQ
+12 VSSVEQ
-21 QEVAKEGL
+21 
-29 ATDSTVYDAGLGG
+29 DS
-42 SSGDTTLLSN
+42 
-52 DSLLQSSIPPVAP
+52 VAP
-65 KKETL
+65 KKETI
-70 DDRIEYSSTDSMVIM
+70 DARVEYSSQDSMVIM
-85 GNGVAHM
+85 GNGIVHM

-99 YKAMKLTAEYIR
+99 YKSMNLTAEYIR
-111 MHMDSSTLYAKGLFD
+111 VHMDSTTLYAAGVYD
-126 SIENEVVGKPVFS
+126 TITEEWVGKPVFA
-139 EGNDSYETS
+139 EGDESYQTG
-148 EITFNLKTQKA
+148 EITYNLKTQKG
-159 FIRNAVTE
+159 FIRNAITE

-172 VIADKTKKVDGD
+172 VTADKTKKVADD

-206 KMTKAKVKPGSYI
+206 RMTKAKVKPGSYI

-244 TSNYSSGFIMPN
+244 TSSYSSGLIMPN

-263 GLYLSGIGYYFAI
+263 GLYMTGLGYYFAI
-276 NDYLDFQVT
+276 NDYMDLQLT

-291 GTWAIYARS
+291 GTWAVTARS
-300 RYIKRYKFQGNIS
+300 RYVKRYKFQGS
-313 INYRWDVTG
+313 VSVNYRWDVTG

-376 ANAENTTSSSISYTQ
+376 ANAENTTSSSVSYTQ
-391 RFPDSPWSLGLS
+391 RFPDSPWSLS
-403 LSLTQRTKDST
+403 LSMNLTQRTKDST
-414 LNVTLPS
+414 LYVNLPS
-421 LNINM
+421 LNVSM
-426 SRIYPFKRKKAMG
+426 SRIYPFKRKKALG

-448 LQYSSTFTNS
+448 LQYSGSFTNS
-458 ITCKEKDFFHTNFV
+458 ITCKESEFFKSSFV

-478 FTHRISTSASFMAFK
+478 LKHNLTSSASFMAFK
-493 YLSITPTISFT
+493 YLSITPSISFT

-509 TRVDQSW
+509 SRVDQSW
-516 DEKLN
+516 NEDLR
-521 QVRKD
+521 QVQKD
-526 TVAGFYN
+526 TVQGFYN
-533 VYNFNASISLS
+533 VYNFNASISMS

-558 GDKVDRFRHVMTPT
+558 GDKVDRFRHVMTPSV
-572 ISFSYNPDFGADYWA
+572 SFSYSPDFGAEYWA
-587 KRYGGFYGSYDKPV
+587 KRYGGFYGSYDKMV
-601 TVRDEAGNW
+601 TVKDEAGNW

-619 PIYEVVHYSRFREAP
+619 PIFEEVYYSRFKEAP
-634 GRGASANLSFSLG
+634 GRGASATLSFSLG

-688 NWNNFGVNLRI
+688 NWSNFSVNLRI

-713 FDPYMYTTTASGAHV
+713 FDPYMYTTTASGAHI
-728 RCNELYWKHGRFP
+728 RSNQLYWNHGRFP

-752 TFNNEVIKRWM
+752 TFNNDVV
-763 DKSKKGGGASD
+763 KKWFA
-774 EDDPENLDDFDNLEN
+774 
-789 DWDNDLDANEEDRY
+789 
-803 RKKDKK
+803 KKDKGEQNQEGEEVDDSEILEDVELEK
-809 GKKEESEVTDDGYLF
+809 NGRGKRSRSQDIEVTDDGYLF

-829 SLSVSYSLRYGAG
+829 SLSVSYNLRYTAAG
-842 SQWDEKKNYY
+842 GGQWNEKKNVP

-858 NLSFSASIG
+858 NLSFSASLG

-880 DVNAKKLSYT
+880 DVNAKKLAYT

-931 YDTSSADATSKRI
+931 YDKSSSDATSKRVE
-944 DWW
+944 WW

>member
-1 MYRLALILAVV
+1 MAIMWLCTAVQGQV
-12 WVSVLAQAQ
+12 VSSVKQ
-21 QEVAKEGL
+21 
-29 ATDSTVYDAGLGG
+29 DS
-42 SSGDTTLLSN
+42 
-52 DSLLQSSIPPVAP
+52 VAP
-65 KKETL
+65 KKETI
-70 DDRIEYSSTDSMVIM
+70 DARVEYSSQDSMVIM
-85 GNGVAHM
+85 GNGIVHM

-99 YKAMKLTAEYIR
+99 YKSMNLTAEYIR
-111 MHMDSSTLYAKGLFD
+111 VHMDSTTLYAAGVYD
-126 SIENEVVGKPVFS
+126 TITEEWVGKPVFA
-139 EGNDSYETS
+139 EGDESYQTG
-148 EITFNLKTQKA
+148 EITYNLKTQKG
-159 FIRNAVTE
+159 FIRNAITE

-172 VIADKTKKVDGD
+172 VTADKTKKVGDD

-206 KMTKAKVKPGSYI
+206 RMTKAKVKPGSYI

-244 TSNYSSGFIMPN
+244 TSSYSSGLIMPN

-263 GLYLSGIGYYFAI
+263 GLYMTGLGYYFAI
-276 NDYLDFQVT
+276 NDYMDLQLT

-291 GTWAIYARS
+291 GTWAVTARS
-300 RYIKRYKFQGNIS
+300 RYVKRYKFQGS
-313 INYRWDVTG
+313 VSVNYRWDVTG

-376 ANAENTTSSSISYTQ
+376 ANAENTTSSSVSYTQ
-391 RFPDSPWSLGLS
+391 RFPDSPWSLS
-403 LSLTQRTKDST
+403 LSMNLTQRTKDST
-414 LNVTLPS
+414 LYVNLPS
-421 LNINM
+421 LNVSM
-426 SRIYPFKRKKAMG
+426 SRIYPFKRKKALG

-448 LQYSSTFTNS
+448 LQYSGSFTNS
-458 ITCKEKDFFHTNFV
+458 ITCKESEFFKSSFV

-478 FTHRISTSASFMAFK
+478 LKHNLTSSASFMAFK
-493 YLSITPTISFT
+493 YLSITPSISFT

-509 TRVDQSW
+509 SRVDQSW
-516 DEKLN
+516 NEDLR
-521 QVRKD
+521 QVQKD
-526 TVAGFYN
+526 TVQGFYN
-533 VYNFNASISLS
+533 VYNFNASISMS

-558 GDKVDRFRHVMTPT
+558 GDKVDRFRHVMTPSV
-572 ISFSYNPDFGADYWA
+572 SFSYSPDFGAEYWA
-587 KRYGGFYGSYDKPV
+587 KRYGGFYGSYDKMV
-601 TVRDEAGNW
+601 TVKDEAGNW

-619 PIYEVVHYSRFREAP
+619 PIFEEVYYSRFKEAP
-634 GRGASANLSFSLG
+634 GRGASATLSFSLG

-688 NWNNFGVNLRI
+688 NWSDFSVNLRI

-713 FDPYMYTTTASGAHV
+713 FDPYMYTTTASGAHI
-728 RCNELYWKHGRFP
+728 RSNQLYWNHGRFP

-752 TFNNEVIKRWM
+752 TFNNDVV
-763 DKSKKGGGASD
+763 KKWFA
-774 EDDPENLDDFDNLEN
+774 
-789 DWDNDLDANEEDRY
+789 
-803 RKKDKK
+803 KKDKGEQNQEGEEVDDSEILEDVELEK
-809 GKKEESEVTDDGYLF
+809 NGRGKRSRSQDTEVTDDGYLF

-829 SLSVSYSLRYGAG
+829 SLSVSYNLRYTAAG
-842 SQWDEKKNYY
+842 GGQWNEKKNVP

-858 NLSFSASIG
+858 NLSFSASLG

-880 DVNAKKLSYT
+880 DVNAKKLAYT

-931 YDTSSADATSKRI
+931 YDKSSSDATSKRVE
-944 DWW
+944 WW

>member
-1 MYRLALILAVV
+1 MVKKLGVILLFLGLCTMVQGQQVAPSDQLAPT
-12 WVSVLAQAQ
+12 SP
-21 QEVAKEGL
+21 
-29 ATDSTVYDAGLGG
+29 
-42 SSGDTTLLSN
+42 
-52 DSLLQSSIPPVAP
+52 LLQQDTAAVTADEVSETP
-65 KKETL
+65 KKSNTI
-70 DDRIEYSSTDSMVIM
+70 DARIEYTSLDSMVITKK
-85 GNGVAHM
+85 GVAHM

-99 YKAMKLTAEYIR
+99 YKSMNLTAEYIR
-111 MHMDSSTLYAKGLFD
+111 MHMDSSTLYAKGVLD
-126 SIENEVVGKPVFS
+126 TIVDEWVGKPVFT
-139 EGNDSYETS
+139 EGEDSYETS
-148 EITFNLKTQKA
+148 EITFNLQTKKA

-167 QGEGY
+167 QGEGFL
-172 VIADKTKKVDGD
+172 IAEKTKKVEDD
-184 VLMMAGGRYT
+184 VLMMAGGKYT
-194 TCDDHDCPHFYL
+194 TCDHHDHPHFYL
-206 KMTKAKVKPGSYI
+206 RLTKAKVKPGDYI
-219 ATGPAYLVVGEV
+219 ATGPAYLVVGDV

-244 TSNYSSGFIMPN
+244 TDSYSSGLIMPN

-263 GLYLSGIGYYFAI
+263 GLYFSGLGYYFAI
-276 NDYLDFQVT
+276 NDYMDLQLT
-285 GDIYTR
+285 GDIYSR
-291 GTWAIYARS
+291 GTWAVYAKS
-300 RYIKRYKFQGNIS
+300 KYVKRYKFSGNVA

-322 EKDMPNYNVAKNLSV
+322 EKDMPDYRVAKNLSV

-343 DSKANPYNNFSAS
+343 DSKANPYSNFSAS

-391 RFPDSPWSLGLS
+391 RFPNSPWSLGLS
-403 LSLTQRTKDST
+403 MSITQRTKDST
-414 LNVTLPS
+414 LSVVLPS
-421 LNINM
+421 LNVNM
-426 SRIYPFKRKKAMG
+426 SRIYPFKRKKASG
-439 KQKWYEKIS
+439 KEKWYEKIS
-448 LQYSSTFTNS
+448 LQYSGSFTNS
-458 ITCKEKDFFHTNFV
+458 ITCKENEFFKSNFV

-478 FTHRISTSASFMAFK
+478 FTHRLSSSASFTAFK
-493 YLSITPTISFT
+493 YLNITPSLSFT

-509 TRVDQSW
+509 SRVDQSW
-516 DEKLN
+516 NEELN
-521 QVRKD
+521 QVQKD
-526 TVAGFYN
+526 TVMGFYN
-533 VYNFNASISLS
+533 VYNFNASISMS

-558 GDKVDRFRHVMTPT
+558 GDKVDRFRHVMTPS
-572 ISFSYNPDFGADYWA
+572 ISFSYSPDFGAEFWA

-619 PIYEVVHYSRFREAP
+619 PIYEVVNYSRFKEAP
-634 GRGASANLSFSLG
+634 GRGASATLAFSLG

-666 KVYSIIDNLSISGG
+666 KVYSIIDNFSISGG

-688 NWNNFGVNLRI
+688 NWNNFTVNLRI

-728 RCNELYWKHGRFP
+728 RCNEMYWNHGRFP

-752 TFNNEVIKRWM
+752 TFNNEVVRKWF
-763 DKSKKGGGASD
+763 
-774 EDDPENLDDFDNLEN
+774 E
-789 DWDNDLDANEEDRY
+789 
-803 RKKDKK
+803 KKDK
-809 GKKEESEVTDDGYLF
+809 GGTTTEEDPTAEEEEMELEDPMQNERNKRNTKQTDEVSNDGYLF

-829 SLSVSYSLRYGAG
+829 SLSVSYSLRYMPGTE
-842 SQWDEKKNYY
+842 WNEKKNYY

-858 NLSFSASIG
+858 NLSFSASLG
-867 LGSGWKASTSLSY
+867 LGSGWKASTTLSY
-880 DVNAKKLSYT
+880 DVNAKKMAYT

-931 YDTSSADATSKRI
+931 YDKSSTDATGKKI

>member
-1 MYRLALILAVV
+1 MKNKWYILLLGVMLLATPIVAQEPLSTLPSRTKEDSLAVTPP
-12 WVSVLAQAQ
+12 LAQGTKAN
-21 QEVAKEGL
+21 G
-29 ATDSTVYDAGLGG
+29 DSAPSPKPTAIDA
-42 SSGDTTLLSN
+42 
-52 DSLLQSSIPPVAP
+52 
-65 KKETL
+65 
-70 DDRIEYSSTDSMVIM
+70 RIEYTSTDSMVIM
-85 GNGVAHM
+85 GNGIAHM
-92 YGSGELQ
+92 YGSGDLK
-99 YKAMKLTAEYIR
+99 YKTMGLTAEYIR
-111 MHMDSSTLYAKGLFD
+111 VSMDSSTIFAKGVLD
-126 SIENEVVGKPVFS
+126 TIENEWVGQPVFS
-139 EGNDSYETS
+139 EGQDKYETE
-148 EITFNLKTQKA
+148 EITYNLKTQKG
-159 FIRNAVTE
+159 FIRNAITE

-172 VIADKTKKVDGD
+172 IVADKTKKVGDD
-184 VLMMAGGRYT
+184 VLMMAGGKYT
-194 TCDDHDCPHFYL
+194 TCDQHDHPHFYL
-206 KMTKAKVKPGSYI
+206 RMTKAKVKPGDYI
-219 ATGPAYLVVGEV
+219 ATGPAYLVVGDV

-244 TSNYSSGFIMPN
+244 TNKYSSGLIMPN

-276 NDYLDFQVT
+276 NDYMDLELT

-291 GTWAIYARS
+291 GTWAVYARS
-300 RYIKRYKFQGNIS
+300 KYLKRYKFNGSFS

-322 EKDMPNYNVAKNLSV
+322 EKDMPDYNVAKNLSV
-337 QWSHTQ
+337 QWSHRQ

-362 GYNRSNINSYYDVQ
+362 GYNRSNINSYYNVA
-376 ANAENTTSSSISYTQ
+376 ANSENTTSSSISYTQ
-391 RFPDSPWSLGLS
+391 RFPDSPWNIGLS
-403 LSLTQRTKDST
+403 MNLTQRTKDST
-414 LNVTLPS
+414 LSVTLPS
-421 LNINM
+421 LTVSM
-426 SRIYPFKRKKAMG
+426 SRIYPFKKKVRVG
-439 KQKWYEKIS
+439 KEKWYEKIS
-448 LQYSSTFTNS
+448 LQYNGSFSNS
-458 ITCKEKDFFHTNFV
+458 ITCKEDYFFKSNFV

-478 FTHRISTSASFMAFK
+478 LKHTLSSSASFMLFK
-493 YLSITPTISFT
+493 YISITPSININ

-509 TRVDQSW
+509 SRVDQRW
-516 DEKLN
+516 DEKQN
-521 QVRKD
+521 QVQKD
-526 TVAGFYN
+526 TVMGFYN
-533 VYNFNASISLS
+533 VYDFNASVSMS
-544 TKLYGYYIPFRKWF
+544 TKLYGFYIPFRKWF
-558 GDKVDRFRHVMTPT
+558 GDKVDRFRHVMTP
-572 ISFSYNPDFGADYWA
+572 SVNFSYHPDFGKDYWA
-587 KRYGGFYGSYDKPV
+587 KRYGGFYGSYDRLI
-601 TVRDEAGNW
+601 TTRDAAGNI

-619 PIYEVVHYSRFREAP
+619 PIYEVVHYSRFKEAP
-634 GRGASANLSFSLG
+634 SRGAAATLGFSLG

-688 NWNNFGVNLRI
+688 NWQNFSVNLRI

-713 FDPYMYTTTASGAHV
+713 FDPYMYTTTASGQHV
-728 RCNELYWKHGRFP
+728 RCNELYWNHGRFP

-752 TFNNEVIKRWM
+752 TFNNDVVKRWFNKEGAKNKDQEEEVAEPTVDPM
-763 DKSKKGGGASD
+763 TGEIIPSK
-774 EDDPENLDDFDNLEN
+774 EDHSTKKKK
-789 DWDNDLDANEEDRY
+789 
-803 RKKDKK
+803 KKDD
-809 GKKEESEVTDDGYLF
+809 EATDDGYLF

-829 SLSVSYSLRYGAG
+829 SLSVSYNLRYGA
-842 SQWDEKKNYY
+842 SNEWDEKRNYY

-880 DVNAKKLSYT
+880 DVNAKKMSYT

-931 YDTSSADATSKRI
+931 YDKSSADATGKRI

>member
-1 MYRLALILAVV
+1 MKNKWYILLLGVMLLATPIVAQEPLSTLPSRTKEDSLAVTPP
-12 WVSVLAQAQ
+12 LAQGTKAN
-21 QEVAKEGL
+21 G
-29 ATDSTVYDAGLGG
+29 DSAPSPKPTAIDA
-42 SSGDTTLLSN
+42 
-52 DSLLQSSIPPVAP
+52 
-65 KKETL
+65 
-70 DDRIEYSSTDSMVIM
+70 RIEYTSTDSMVIM
-85 GNGVAHM
+85 GNGIAHM
-92 YGSGELQ
+92 YGSGDLK
-99 YKAMKLTAEYIR
+99 YKTMGLTAEYIR
-111 MHMDSSTLYAKGLFD
+111 VSMDSSTIFAKGVLD
-126 SIENEVVGKPVFS
+126 TIENEWVGQPVFS
-139 EGNDSYETS
+139 EGQDKYETE
-148 EITFNLKTQKA
+148 EITYNLKTQKG
-159 FIRNAVTE
+159 FIRNAITE

-172 VIADKTKKVDGD
+172 IVADKTKKVGDD
-184 VLMMAGGRYT
+184 VLMMAGGKYT
-194 TCDDHDCPHFYL
+194 TCDQHDHPHFYL
-206 KMTKAKVKPGSYI
+206 RMTKAKVKPGDYI
-219 ATGPAYLVVGEV
+219 ATGPAYLVVGDV

-244 TSNYSSGFIMPN
+244 TNKYSSGLIMPN

-276 NDYLDFQVT
+276 NDYMDLELT

-291 GTWAIYARS
+291 GTWAVYARS
-300 RYIKRYKFQGNIS
+300 KYLKRYKFNGSFS

-322 EKDMPNYNVAKNLSV
+322 EKDMPDYNVAKNLSV
-337 QWSHTQ
+337 QWSHRQ

-362 GYNRSNINSYYDVQ
+362 GYNRSNINSYYNVA
-376 ANAENTTSSSISYTQ
+376 ANSENTTSSSISYTQ
-391 RFPDSPWSLGLS
+391 RFPDSPWNIGLS
-403 LSLTQRTKDST
+403 MNLTQRTKDST
-414 LNVTLPS
+414 LSVTLPS
-421 LNINM
+421 LTVSM
-426 SRIYPFKRKKAMG
+426 SRIYPFKKKVRVG
-439 KQKWYEKIS
+439 KEKWYEKIS
-448 LQYSSTFTNS
+448 LQYNGSFSNS
-458 ITCKEKDFFHTNFV
+458 ITCKEDYFFKSNFV

-478 FTHRISTSASFMAFK
+478 LKHTLSSSASFMLFK
-493 YLSITPTISFT
+493 YISITPSININ

-509 TRVDQSW
+509 SRVDQRW
-516 DEKLN
+516 DEKQN
-521 QVRKD
+521 QVQKD
-526 TVAGFYN
+526 TVMGFYN
-533 VYNFNASISLS
+533 VYDFNASVSMS
-544 TKLYGYYIPFRKWF
+544 TKLYGFYIPFRKWF
-558 GDKVDRFRHVMTPT
+558 GDKVDRFRHVMTP
-572 ISFSYNPDFGADYWA
+572 SVNFSYHPDFGKDYWA
-587 KRYGGFYGSYDKPV
+587 KRYGGFYGSYDRLI
-601 TVRDEAGNW
+601 TTRDAAGNI

-619 PIYEVVHYSRFREAP
+619 PIYEVVHYSRFKEAP
-634 GRGASANLSFSLG
+634 SRGAAATLGFSLG

-688 NWNNFGVNLRI
+688 NWQNFSVNLRI

-713 FDPYMYTTTASGAHV
+713 FDPYMYTTTASGQHV
-728 RCNELYWKHGRFP
+728 RCNELYWNHGRFP

-752 TFNNEVIKRWM
+752 TFNNDVVKRWFNKEGAKNKDQEEEEEVAEPTVDPM
-763 DKSKKGGGASD
+763 TGEIIPSK
-774 EDDPENLDDFDNLEN
+774 EDHSTKKKK
-789 DWDNDLDANEEDRY
+789 
-803 RKKDKK
+803 KKDD
-809 GKKEESEVTDDGYLF
+809 EATDDGYLF

-829 SLSVSYSLRYGAG
+829 SLSVSYNLRYGA
-842 SQWDEKKNYY
+842 SNEWDEKRNYY

-880 DVNAKKLSYT
+880 DVNAKKMSYT

-931 YDTSSADATSKRI
+931 YDKSSADATGKRI